1 MATTS
6 SATTCYRHPDRETG
20 VSCSSC
26 GRPICPDCMTS
37 TPVGMRCPEC
47 SRQTTKVRD
56 LARTTAGSMEVTR
69 ALIVVNVIVFVA
81 QLASGGSIRG
91 GGGEVYLYGA
101 TFGPLIADGEVWRI
115 ATGGFLHG
123 GIFHLGLN
131 MVALWFLGQ
140 WLESEIGSRLFAL
153 IYGVSLLGGAF
164 GVMLVDPLAATAGAS
179 GAIYGLFGALMAGMR
194 SRGMNALRS
203 PLGFILAINLL
214 ITFTIPNISIG
225 GHLGGLA
232 MGFIAGLVL
241 FELPRRVP
249 SRFAA
254 VAIVVGLGVVAAVG
268 AYLLAADA
276 LATMVT

>member
-1 MATTS
+1 MATTTS

-20 VSCSSC
+20 VRCSSC
-26 GRPICPDCMTS
+26 GRPICPDCMTA

-47 SRQTTKVRD
+47 SKQTTQVRD
-56 LARTTAGSMEVTR
+56 LARTTAGSMQVTR
-69 ALIVVNVIVFVA
+69 ALIAVNVVVFLA

-91 GGGEVYLYGA
+91 GGGEVYVYGA
-101 TFGPLIADGEVWRI
+101 TFGPLIAEGEVWRI

-140 WLESEIGSRLFAL
+140 WLESDVGSRRFGL
-153 IYGVSLLGGAF
+153 IYGVSLLGGAL
-164 GVMLVDPLAATAGAS
+164 GVMLLDPLAATAGAS

-194 SRGMNALRS
+194 SRGMDALRS
-203 PLGFILAINLL
+203 PLGFILGINLL

-232 MGFIAGLVL
+232 MGFVVGLVL
-241 FELPRRVP
+241 LELPGRVRSKVAP
-249 SRFAA
+249 AA
-254 VAIVVGLGVVAAVG
+254 VVVTLGVLAAVG
-268 AYLLAADA
+268 AYLLAANA
-276 LATMVT
+276 VS